1 MKNLEPAA
9 RRLADLVTRVDD
21 GELASPTPCPAYA
34 VGDLIEHVGT
44 MALAFT
50 AAANKDP
57 SPYVEMQPAGDAS
70 RLAEDW
76 RGRIPA
82 DLAALARA
90 WQQPG
95 AWAGMTRIAGMDS
108 PAGMVGLVVA
118 DELAV
123 HGWDLAR
130 ATGQPYDCDPAV
142 LDAALSFLGQ
152 FASPHAQARRCR
164 SARPCRGPR
173 THRCSTAWSR
183 SRAGTLAGHRAD
195 PGDWPRATAGAPH
208 AAIRPVIGLEPC
220 RCECS
225 APLA

>member
-1 MKNLEPAA
+1 VDNETANLEPAA
-9 RRLADLVTRVDD
+9 RLLADLVARVDD

-34 VGDLIEHVGT
+34 VGDLIEPIGT

-50 AAANKDP
+50 AAANKDRG
-57 SPYVEMQPAGDAS
+57 PYVEMQPAGDAS
-70 RLAEDW
+70 RLADDW
-76 RGRIPA
+76 RGRIPG

-108 PAGMVGLVVA
+108 PAGMVALVVA

-152 FASPHAQARRCR
+152 FASPDAPAGPQVPFGP
-164 SARPCRGPR
+164 SRPQPADAPLLDRVV
-173 THRCSTAWSR
+173 A
-183 SRAGTLAGHRAD
+183 LAGRD
-195 PGDWPRATAGAPH
+195 PGWSPR
-208 AAIRPVIGLEPC
+208 
-220 RCECS
+220 
-225 APLA
+225 